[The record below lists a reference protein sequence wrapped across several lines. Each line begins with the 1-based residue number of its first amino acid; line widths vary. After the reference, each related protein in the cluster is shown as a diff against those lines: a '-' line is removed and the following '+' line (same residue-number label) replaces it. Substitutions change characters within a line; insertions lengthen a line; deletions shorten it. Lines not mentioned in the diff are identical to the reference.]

1 MYPGQICVKNGDA
14 WSDLVRRR
22 STGSFGHLVGRN
34 SSGGTRGSI
43 QERSH
48 VPTDHERADGP
59 RLQCNAKQCHEKLK
73 ALKKRYEEV
82 IDKQR
87 QSGAG
92 VESKEEGTEVD
103 FCFFAQIHRVLG
115 SRAVVNPPQL
125 LKNGTPQSHASS
137 ESSAPVVQPFRSRVQ
152 SSSRPSTPETA
163 TPLAQA
169 ARSRLLSSSSRQ
181 STPKVLTL
189 PPPVTEEVEEED
201 THEPS
206 ADQSATEL
214 PVAEPEQSAPVT
226 VPEQS
231 VPVAVPEQSAPVAVP
246 EQSAPATEPATQ
258 QSLPGPSHAK
268 K

>member
-1 MYPGQICVKNGDA
+1 M
-14 WSDLVRRR
+14 
-22 STGSFGHLVGRN
+22 
-34 SSGGTRGSI
+34 
-43 QERSH
+43 
-48 VPTDHERADGP
+48 
-59 RLQCNAKQCHEKLK
+59 
-73 ALKKRYEEV
+73 
-82 IDKQR
+82 
-87 QSGAG
+87 
-92 VESKEEGTEVD
+92 ESKEEGTEVD

-189 PPPVTEEVEEED
+189 PPPVTEEVVEED

-214 PVAEPEQSAPVT
+214 PVA

-231 VPVAVPEQSAPVAVP
+231 VPVAVPEQSA
-246 EQSAPATEPATQ
+246 SATEPATQ
-258 QSLPGPSHAK
+258 QSVPGPSHAK

>member
-1 MYPGQICVKNGDA
+1 M
-14 WSDLVRRR
+14 SELMVR
-22 STGSFGHLVGRN
+22 GFQL
-34 SSGGTRGSI
+34 
-43 QERSH
+43 
-48 VPTDHERADGP
+48 
-59 RLQCNAKQCHEKLK
+59 NAKQCREKLET
-73 ALKKRYEEV
+73 LKRRYKEV

-87 QSGAG
+87 RSRAG
-92 VESKEEGTEVD
+92 VESEEEGTQVD
-103 FCFFAQIHRVLG
+103 FRFYAQIHRVLG

-125 LKNGTPQSHASS
+125 LEIGTPQSSASS
-137 ESSAPVVQPFRSRVQ
+137 ESSAP
-152 SSSRPSTPETA
+152 
-163 TPLAQA
+163 LAQA
-169 ARSRLLSSSSRQ
+169 ACSRLLSSSSRQ